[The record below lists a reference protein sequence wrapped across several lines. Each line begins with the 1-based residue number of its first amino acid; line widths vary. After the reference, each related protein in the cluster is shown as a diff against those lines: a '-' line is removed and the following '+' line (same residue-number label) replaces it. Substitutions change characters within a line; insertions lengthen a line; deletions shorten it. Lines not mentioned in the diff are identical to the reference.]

1 MEAQSNPGARH
12 VPLLHMLRV
21 VSRIRPGKDAAI
33 FAGLALVALGLRL
46 WGLDGRTMHYD
57 EAIHV
62 NYAWHLAMGDGFS
75 HSPWMHGPFQIHM
88 TAFIFKLFSDS
99 DFTARLSYVLFGSAL
114 VFLPFFLRTYL
125 GRTGAMATA
134 ILLTLSP
141 AMLYFSRFGRNEIL
155 MSFWALALLILMWRY
170 LNDGKNRYLYMAS
183 AVLALMFATKETSY
197 IIVAIL
203 GAALFLMSLPEI
215 VPWALG
221 RIRLSEM
228 GSAPAFLILMA
239 TLTLPQWSAL
249 VSIPLGAFGLALVNE
264 GTGEVGLPMWGA
276 PFYSFPLIDLPTFS
290 NALILAAIVAIPI
303 GAARFTHKGR
313 RWAKWLVPTAVLA
326 ALIYATASLP
336 NGIAGRDYL
345 IAIGTLAATLAVSA
359 IIGVMW
365 RWKVWLLCAG
375 IFYTIWIFFYTSVF
389 SAFTQSHGFCPA
401 DLGSPFGTLCSRMGG
416 VFTGSWQSLGYW
428 IAQQEVARGGQPW
441 YYHFIVGSV
450 YEFLPILFGIAAIV
464 YYLRKADLF
473 GIMLAFWAVLTFL
486 AYTIAGEKMP
496 WLIVNITLPFIL
508 LAGKFIGEQIEWVRW
523 RRILGNPSSALL
535 ILALPKVGP
544 RGLWLYLSSS
554 SALLIL
560 APLAILGGMLLLY
573 LYLDKG
579 EIDSWQSWGLL
590 IGIVAIIGVSAYLIK
605 GARLRMGM
613 TLASLGIAVLL
624 LGFSTFVAFRAT
636 YNYDDTPIEMLV
648 YAQGSDD
655 LVKTVDTLEK
665 VIINDADRQMLMLQW
680 AILGVPLEKG
690 VINGADQQRTVDVD
704 YEIWYPLNWYVRHEQ
719 KAGVLGFNCYK
730 NESEAGYVPWC
741 NPLEDTPST
750 KALLLIESH
759 GNRDS
764 EHLTSYEKSDP
775 LKNLLWFPESYRRPG
790 ENRQNEAL
798 VEQLKKDFHF
808 VKDNITRREP
818 WKNALDYFLLRRL
831 GTQWWDSKFFAY
843 ISDDTQP

>member
-12 VPLLHMLRV
+12 APLLHMLRV

-62 NYAWHLAMGDGFS
+62 NYAWRLAMGDGFS
-75 HSPWMHGPFQIHM
+75 HSPWMHGPFQIHL

-125 GRTGAMATA
+125 GRTGAIATA

-170 LNDGKNRYLYMAS
+170 LNEGKNRYLYMAS

-215 VPWALG
+215 IPWALG

-228 GSAPAFLILMA
+228 NNAPAFLILMV
-239 TLTLPQWSAL
+239 TLTLPQWSAI
-249 VSIPLGAFGLALVNE
+249 VTIPLGAFGLELVNE
-264 GTGEVGLPMWGA
+264 GTGEVGLPKWSE
-276 PFYSFPLIDLPTFS
+276 PFYSFPLIGLPTVG
-290 NALILAAIVAIPI
+290 NALILAVIVAVPI

-313 RWAKWLVPTAVLA
+313 KWAKWLVPTAVLA
-326 ALIYATASLP
+326 ALIYAMASLP
-336 NGIAGRDYL
+336 SGIVGRDYL
-345 IAIGTLAATLAVSA
+345 VAIGTLFATLVASAV
-359 IIGVMW
+359 IGAMW
-365 RWKVWLLCAG
+365 RWKVWILCAG

-389 SAFTQSHGFCPA
+389 SVFTQSHGFCPA

-416 VFTGSWQSLGYW
+416 AFTGSWQSLGYW

-464 YYLRKADLF
+464 YYLRKADQF

-508 LAGKFIGEQIEWVRW
+508 LAGKFIGEQIEWVHW

-535 ILALPKVGP
+535 ILP
-544 RGLWLYLSSS
+544 
-554 SALLIL
+554 
-560 APLAILGGMLLLY
+560 PLVILGGVLLLY
-573 LYLDKG
+573 RYLDKG
-579 EIDSWQSWGLL
+579 TIIDSWQSWGLL
-590 IGIVAIIGVSAYLIK
+590 FGIVAIIGVSAYLIVR
-605 GARLRMGM
+605 ARPRTGM
-613 TLASLGIAVLL
+613 TLASLGIAALL

-648 YAQGSDD
+648 YAQGSAD
-655 LVKTVDTLEK
+655 LVETVDNLENG
-665 VIINDADRQMLMLQW
+665 I
-680 AILGVPLEKG
+680 
-690 VINGADQQRTVDVD
+690 INGADQQRTVDVD
-704 YEIWYPLNWYVRHEQ
+704 YEIWYPLNWYVRHEER
-719 KAGVLGFNCYK
+719 AEILGFNCYK
-730 NESEAGYVPWC
+730 DESEAGYVSWC
-741 NPLEDTPST
+741 NPLEDTPSV
-750 KALLLIESH
+750 KALLLVENH
-759 GNRDS
+759 GNRDF
-764 EHLTSYEKSDP
+764 EHLSSYEKSDP

-790 ENRQNEAL
+790 EDRQKEAL
-798 VEQLKKDFHF
+798 VEQMEKDFHF

-843 ISDDTQP
+843 ISDDTHP

>member
-1 MEAQSNPGARH
+1 MRAQSNPWERYTL
-12 VPLLHMLRV
+12 PLHRLRGTV
-21 VSRIRPGKDAAI
+21 RIRPSTDVAI

-62 NYAWHLAMGDGFS
+62 NYAWRMATGDGFS
-75 HSPWMHGPFQIHM
+75 HSPWMHGPFQIHL

-125 GRTGAMATA
+125 GRTGAIVTA
-134 ILLTLSP
+134 VLLALSP

-155 MSFWALALLILMWRY
+155 MSFFALALLILMWRY
-170 LNDGKNRYLYMAS
+170 LNEGKNRYLYMAS
-183 AVLALMFATKETSY
+183 AVLALMFASKETSY
-197 IIVAIL
+197 IIVVIL

-228 GSAPAFLILMA
+228 GYAPAFLILMV

-249 VSIPLGAFGLALVNE
+249 ISIPLAAFGMELINE
-264 GTGEVGLPMWGA
+264 GTGVVGLPVWGD
-276 PFYSFPLIDLPTFS
+276 PFYSFPLVSLPTVA
-290 NALILAAIVAIPI
+290 NALILAVIVAVPI

-313 RWAKWLVPTAVLA
+313 EWAKWLVPTAVLA
-326 ALIYATASLP
+326 ALVYATVSLP
-336 NGIAGRDYL
+336 SGIVGRDYL
-345 IAIGTLAATLAVSA
+345 VAIGTLAATLAVSA
-359 IIGVMW
+359 IIGLMW

-375 IFYTIWIFFYTSVF
+375 IFYFIWLFFYTSVF
-389 SAFTQSHGFCPA
+389 SAFTQSHGFCPDA
-401 DLGSPFGTLCSRMGG
+401 LGSPFGTLCGKMGG
-416 VFTGSWQSLGYW
+416 AFTGSWQSLGYW
-428 IAQQEVARGGQPW
+428 IAQQDVARGGQPW
-441 YYHFIVGSV
+441 YYHFMVGSV

-464 YYLRKADLF
+464 YYLRKMDLF

-508 LAGKFIGEQIEWVRW
+508 LAGKFIGDQIEWIPW
-523 RRILGNPSSALL
+523 KRILKSPSSALL

-544 RGLWLYLSSS
+544 RGLWLYLSPS
-554 SALLIL
+554 SALLVL
-560 APLAILGGMLLLY
+560 APLILLGGMLLLY
-573 LYLDKG
+573 RYLDRG
-579 EIDSWQSWGLL
+579 TIMDSWQSWGLL
-590 IGIVAIIGVSAYLIK
+590 FGIVAIIGVFAYLVVR
-605 GARLRMGM
+605 ARPRVGI
-613 TLASLGIAVLL
+613 TLASLGVAVLL

-648 YAQGSDD
+648 YAQGSAD
-655 LVKTVDTLEK
+655 LVKTVNRLE
-665 VIINDADRQMLMLQW
+665 D
-680 AILGVPLEKG
+680 G
-690 VINGADQQRTVDVD
+690 VINGADQQRSVDVD
-704 YEIWYPLNWYVRHEQ
+704 YEIWYPLNWYVRHEE
-719 KAGVLGFNCYK
+719 KEGILGFNCYK
-730 NESEAGYVPWC
+730 DESEPGYVAWC
-741 NPLEDTPST
+741 NPLEETPST

-764 EHLTSYEKSDP
+764 EHLSSYEKSDP
-775 LKNLLWFPESYRRPG
+775 LKNLLWFPEGYRRPG
-790 ENRQNEAL
+790 ENRKNEAM

-818 WKNALDYFLLRRL
+818 WKNAMDYFLFRRL
-831 GTQWWDSKFFAY
+831 DAEWWDSKFFAY
-843 ISDDTQP
+843 ISDDT

>member
-1 MEAQSNPGARH
+1 MGAQSNLGERH
-12 VPLLHMLRV
+12 APLLNRLRA
-21 VSRIRPGKDAAI
+21 VSRMRPGTDAAI

-62 NYAWHLAMGDGFS
+62 NYAWHLATGDGFS
-75 HSPWMHGPFQIHM
+75 HSPWMHGPFQIHL

-99 DFTARLSYVLFGSAL
+99 DFTARLSYVLFGSSL

-125 GRTGAMATA
+125 GRTGAIVTA
-134 ILLTLSP
+134 VLLTLSP

-170 LNDGKNRYLYMAS
+170 LNEGKNRYLYMAS
-183 AVLALMFATKETSY
+183 AVLALMYATKETSY

-221 RIRLSEM
+221 RIRLSEI

-239 TLTLPQWSAL
+239 TLTFPQWSAL

-264 GTGEVGLPMWGA
+264 GTGEVGLPVWGA
-276 PFYSFPLIDLPTFS
+276 PFYSFPLIGLPTFG

-326 ALIYATASLP
+326 ALIYAIVSLP
-336 NGIAGRDYL
+336 NGIVGRDYL

-535 ILALPKVGP
+535 ILA
-544 RGLWLYLSSS
+544 
-554 SALLIL
+554 
-560 APLAILGGMLLLY
+560 PLAILGGMLLLY

-655 LVKTVDTLEK
+655 LVETVDTLENG
-665 VIINDADRQMLMLQW
+665 I
-680 AILGVPLEKG
+680 
-690 VINGADQQRTVDVD
+690 INGADQQRTVDVD
-704 YEIWYPLNWYVRHEQ
+704 YEIWYPLNWYVRHEE

-730 NESEAGYVPWC
+730 DESEDGHVPWC
-741 NPLEDTPST
+741 SPLEDTPST

-764 EHLTSYEKSDP
+764 EHLISYEKSDP